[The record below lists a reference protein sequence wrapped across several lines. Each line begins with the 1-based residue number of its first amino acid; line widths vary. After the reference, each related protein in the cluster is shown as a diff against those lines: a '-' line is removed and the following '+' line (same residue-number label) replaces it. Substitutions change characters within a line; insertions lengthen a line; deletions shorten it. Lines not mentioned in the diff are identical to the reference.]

1 MAQIITP
8 INSTTKY
15 FNNIFDPTIGIS
27 QNLNDAIYSYFEEYT
42 QNIESAKILTQ
53 VVINTAQAQNLNP
66 LDVLQDFKKLDNNE
80 LNAYLSL
87 FLNNNRV
94 STSLLGI
101 KIAPVINP
109 YVSRTILF

>member
-1 MAQIITP
+1 MAQIITL

-87 FLNNNRV
+87 F
-94 STSLLGI
+94 
-101 KIAPVINP
+101 
-109 YVSRTILF
+109 